1 MAQAQFTTQEW
12 KGIDQALYLSNM
24 NLKDLEYERRLF
36 TDPYRLSLVDAALKQ
51 PVHGAE
57 ATMELHRF
65 AEKGSMSAILSRS
78 RQELGFPAVL
88 LDGSTPPATNLEAL
102 PEELR
107 SPVGSLI
114 GWVAKTNAVIRLALE
129 PLNPAEKRQLI
140 EGLPT
145 LFVDE
150 PRVKFDFVKGT
161 IASRDT
167 LLALLKKVDV
177 SKILQAGA
185 DLAAA
190 QERIGAVLRKA
201 TADVPEP
208 VRFISNDLKV
218 GVFGRGADR
227 HDETDLMITI
237 DLGGNDSYSGR
248 HGVGVGYASVLV
260 DLGGSDS
267 VQVGDLGMGAGI
279 LGVGLA
285 KFSSA
290 GSSFRGGDL
299 CFGAGVAGV
308 GAFANEGGDDEY
320 RSGALSQGAAMMGV
334 GVLLDNKGD
343 DTYRA
348 QYFSQGA
355 SSVAGL
361 GWLVDRTGR
370 DLYQAGGL
378 VPHEPLI
385 PGVTISFSQGFSTG
399 WREDSGGISGGIG
412 LLTDFQGDDTYRGE
426 TYCQGASYWFALGSL
441 FDANGHDQYSAYH
454 YSQAS
459 AMHFTVAS
467 LFDLAGDDAYTA
479 KWGASHAIG
488 HDYGVAVLLDRTGN
502 DIYSARDSNPSVG
515 VANGVSIFVDSEGD
529 DRYMGPPAQ
538 ANASRGTGSLAVFV
552 DLAGAD
558 KYREGLEDGAA
569 ESRALW
575 GMALDFP
582 WSAPVP
588 ENSASAPAKPAPG
601 SLPLGTPEEMEALYR
616 TATQWQVGS
625 AVDSVAQAVNKLVA
639 MGMPA
644 FEWMVDSKLERADRL
659 QIRAFEQVMQGIGA
673 DARLFIAGR
682 TLTANDAL
690 LGKIV
695 TLAAATRLVEIG
707 PALPGILAKPA
718 LQRAAVR
725 LAGEIGAKEA
735 SGELQSLAASKDI
748 VIATNA
754 MVALGQIKPKDALG
768 TATAML
774 QSENVHMRMAAIE
787 IVGAY
792 PVEGM
797 EIVTALMRGVE
808 ERKLRV
814 ALQILGKFGT
824 PEALEIVG
832 TNLRNP
838 LIGVRIDALKILAKR
853 CPEKFVADLNNLKN
867 DRSDL
872 VRAMAKR
879 LLQN

>member
-1 MAQAQFTTQEW
+1 
-12 KGIDQALYLSNM
+12 
-24 NLKDLEYERRLF
+24 
-36 TDPYRLSLVDAALKQ
+36 
-51 PVHGAE
+51 
-57 ATMELHRF
+57 
-65 AEKGSMSAILSRS
+65 
-78 RQELGFPAVL
+78 
-88 LDGSTPPATNLEAL
+88 
-102 PEELR
+102 
-107 SPVGSLI
+107 
-114 GWVAKTNAVIRLALE
+114 
-129 PLNPAEKRQLI
+129 
-140 EGLPT
+140 
-145 LFVDE
+145 
-150 PRVKFDFVKGT
+150 
-161 IASRDT
+161 
-167 LLALLKKVDV
+167 
-177 SKILQAGA
+177 
-185 DLAAA
+185 
-190 QERIGAVLRKA
+190 
-201 TADVPEP
+201 
-208 VRFISNDLKV
+208 
-218 GVFGRGADR
+218 
-227 HDETDLMITI
+227 
-237 DLGGNDSYSGR
+237 
-248 HGVGVGYASVLV
+248 
-260 DLGGSDS
+260 
-267 VQVGDLGMGAGI
+267 
-279 LGVGLA
+279 
-285 KFSSA
+285 
-290 GSSFRGGDL
+290 
-299 CFGAGVAGV
+299 VAGL

-320 RSGALSQGAAMMGV
+320 RAGALSQGSAMMGV
-334 GVLLDNKGD
+334 GLLLDNKGD

-355 SSVAGL
+355 ASVAGL
-361 GWLVDRTGR
+361 GWLVDRSGR

-441 FDANGHDQYSAYH
+441 YDAAGHDQYSAYH

-488 HDYGVAVLLDRTGN
+488 HDYGVAVLLDRAGS

-538 ANASRGTGSLAVFV
+538 ANSARGTGSLAVFV

-569 ESRALW
+569 EARALW
-575 GMALDFP
+575 GMALDYP
-582 WSAPVP
+582 WT
-588 ENSASAPAKPAPG
+588 APAPSSSTTVAAKPIAG
-601 SLPLGTPEEMEALYR
+601 SIPLGTPDEMETLYR

-625 AVDSVAQAVNKLVA
+625 AVESVAQAVNKLVA

-659 QIRAFEQVMQGIGA
+659 QIRAFEQVMQGIGV
-673 DARLFIAGR
+673 DARLFVAGR
-682 TLTANDAL
+682 TLSANDTL

-695 TLAAATRLVEIG
+695 TLAAATRLVEIA
-707 PALPGILAKPA
+707 PALPLILGKPA

-797 EIVTALMRGVE
+797 EIVNGLLRGVE

-879 LLQN
+879 LLPN